1 MSGKGVYSNKNCL
14 KFTKNKKF
22 IPLEIQENTLN
33 YFIKSK
39 YKGLLVFHQLG
50 AGKTCTSILIAD
62 NLIRNKKINHVYIL
76 TPGSLR
82 QNWIEEYC
90 SRCGQDFIQDNFTFI
105 TYNYNVSKHIENLN
119 FNNSLIIID
128 EVHKFINSVKN
139 NSVNAFEIYNKIYNS
154 NCKILLLSGTPIFN
168 ETYEFSLIGNLLK
181 PNVFPNIIENDEINL
196 LRWSDD
202 NITDK
207 NLQGIISY
215 YPGDS
220 KNYPNVYY
228 KNPIKIMMSKDQS
241 IRYLY
246 YFTMELTNINI
257 GPPKSKLKYTNPEEY
272 KKKYEKYIMS
282 IKHINSRQALNFFYK
297 DKILKKFSDKKMTLK
312 TDETDDNEIL
322 RLFKNYI
329 STKYSDN
336 DDNDDN
342 YRKEGWINDNY
353 FLNNKLLTEYSP
365 KFAAIL
371 LNIVLN
377 LDTKHVVYTFFKT
390 KGGLDMLKYFLDKC
404 GIKNEIFS
412 GDLDDKKRQ
421 KLLNNFNNPNNLN
434 GEKIKVLLL
443 SEAGA
448 EGITL
453 KDVNNFHIVE
463 SSNESLIKQAIGRVV
478 RYKSHENSPE
488 NRNYVNIWRYWSVL
502 YNTKLPTLDQLLFDK
517 GVTKIQKNE
526 LFIARLI
533 QNSIENIQ

>member
-1 MSGKGVYSNKNCL
+1 MSGKGVYLNKNCL

-139 NSVNAFEIYNKIYNS
+139 KSLNAFEIYTKIYNS

-181 PNVFPNIIENDEINL
+181 PNVFPNIIHNDEINL

-220 KNYPNVYY
+220 ENYPTVYY
-228 KNPIKIMMSKDQS
+228 KNPIKIMMSKEQS

-246 YFTMELTNINI
+246 YFNTELTTINM
-257 GPPKSKLKYTNPEEY
+257 GPPKNKLKYTDPERY
-272 KKKYEKYIMS
+272 KKKYERYIMS
-282 IKHINSRQALNFFYK
+282 LKHINSRQALNFFYK
-297 DKILKKFSDKKMTLK
+297 DKILKKCSDKKMTFK
-312 TDETDDNEIL
+312 INETDDDEIL
-322 RLFKNYI
+322 RLFENYVT
-329 STKYSDN
+329 TKYSEN
-336 DDNDDN
+336 DDKDEN
-342 YRKEGWINDNY
+342 YKKEGWINDNY
-353 FLNNKLLTEYSP
+353 FLNNKLVTKYSP

-371 LNIVLN
+371 INIVLN

-478 RYKSHENSPE
+478 RYKSHENSPK

-502 YNTKLPTLDQLLFDK
+502 YDTKSPTLDQLLFDK
-517 GVTKIQKNE
+517 GITKIEKNE
-526 LFIARLI
+526 LFISRLI
-533 QNSIENIQ
+533 QNSIENTR